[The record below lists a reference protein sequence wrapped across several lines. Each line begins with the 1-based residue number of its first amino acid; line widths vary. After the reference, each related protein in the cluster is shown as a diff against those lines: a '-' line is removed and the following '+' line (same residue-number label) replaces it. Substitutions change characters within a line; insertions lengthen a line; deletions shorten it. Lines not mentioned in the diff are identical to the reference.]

1 LHLTAFDGQDWR
13 CSSLATLLFLLLC
26 LLSLAACE
34 QYRRYCRCQNL
45 SSHNVDNQKIVI
57 WCVILLVILV

>member
-1 LHLTAFDGQDWR
+1 
-13 CSSLATLLFLLLC
+13 

-45 SSHNVDNQKIVI
+45 SSHNVDNQKLVI